1 LNPARTLT
9 IIPINGIPLIK
20 ESDSISEKIIQALE
34 KNSLQLQEGDILVI
48 AHTIISIAEGKLYNQ
63 DEVEV
68 SAEAR
73 HIAGSTDSDAKRIE
87 VALREAE
94 DIIRSSPIL
103 ITRTKHGIITD
114 YTGIDVSNAPL
125 GYFLAIPDNPN
136 QSAEEISK
144 IVSGKFGFN
153 IPVIICDTQGRPWR
167 RGAINLAIGYHGLS
181 PFSRNA
187 GKKDLYGNVLRS
199 SLVCL
204 ADELAAAA
212 ELVMGQANEQ
222 IPVVIIRGVDYSPSD
237 EAESIIR
244 DDAENLFI

>member
-1 LNPARTLT
+1 MNPVSSLS
-9 IIPINGIPLIK
+9 IIPIYGIPLIK
-20 ESDSISEKIIQALE
+20 ESDSISDKIIQALE
-34 KNSLQLQEGDILVI
+34 KNSLQLHEGDILVV
-48 AHTIISIAEGKLYNQ
+48 AHTIISIAEGKLYNH

-68 SAEAR
+68 SAEAE
-73 HIAGSTDSDAKRIE
+73 HIAAATNFDAKKVE

-94 DIIRSSPIL
+94 EIIRSSPTL

-114 YTGIDVSNAPL
+114 YSGIDESNAPP
-125 GYFLAIPDNPN
+125 GYYLALPDNPN

-144 IVSGKFGFN
+144 IISGKFGSN
-153 IPVIICDTQGRPWR
+153 IPVIISDTQGRPWR
-167 RGAINLAIGYHGLS
+167 RGAVNLAIGYYGLS

-212 ELVMGQANEQ
+212 ELVMGQANER
-222 IPVVIIRGVDYSPSD
+222 IPVVIIRGAKYSSSD